1 MELYNFVGI
10 PSAVAKKVLHF
21 ELELE
26 QSVLGISTP
35 LRPFQVAWHFN
46 RLFGYDLRRVD
57 DLELYLGKQKALCS
71 FQKFAFLLSE
81 PESVIYLVANAGSE
95 GKLIPELGSTFDYFL
110 LYDEI
115 PGISTTPEL
124 LQTLRAAQVFT
135 IALPVE
141 VNEKLRSKQ
150 HLVF

>member
-1 MELYNFVGI
+1 MV
-10 PSAVAKKVLHF
+10 KKILNV

-26 QSVLGISTP
+26 QSVLGISSP
-35 LRPFQVAWHFN
+35 LRPFQVAWQLN
-46 RLFGYDLRRVD
+46 RLFDFDFRRDD
-57 DLELYLGKQKALCS
+57 DLELLMGKQKNLCQ
-71 FQKFAFLLSE
+71 FQKFSFVLSE
-81 PESVIYLVANAGSE
+81 PESVIYLVANQGSE
-95 GKLIPELGSTFDYFL
+95 GKLVPELGSTFDYFL

-115 PGISTTPEL
+115 PGISTTKAL
-124 LQTLRAAQVFT
+124 LQGIKEAQVFT

>member
-1 MELYNFVGI
+1 VI
-10 PSAVAKKVLHF
+10 KKVLQV
-21 ELELE
+21 ELALE

-35 LRPFQVAWHFN
+35 LRPFQVAWQLN
-46 RLFGYDLRRVD
+46 RLFGFDLRRD
-57 DLELYLGKQKALCS
+57 EDLELLLGRQKSLCQ
-71 FQKFAFLLSE
+71 FQKFSFVLSE
-81 PESVIYLVANAGSE
+81 PETVIYLVANQGSE

-115 PGISTTPEL
+115 PGISTTSEL
-124 LQTLRAAQVFT
+124 LQGIKSSQVFT

-141 VNEKLRSKQ
+141 VNDKLRSKQ